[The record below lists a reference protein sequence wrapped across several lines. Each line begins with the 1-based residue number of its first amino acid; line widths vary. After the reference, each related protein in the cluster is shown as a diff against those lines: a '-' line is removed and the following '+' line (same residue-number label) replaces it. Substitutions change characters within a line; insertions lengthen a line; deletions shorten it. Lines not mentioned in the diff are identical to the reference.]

1 LNIQKISIIVPG
13 IDITL
18 DLGFQFALLISAM
31 LGYIYFLQKYWERNA
46 ENSKLS
52 NSFTDFAFWDLP
64 RLKRPLLLI
73 PIVIAFAIFI
83 QVSIKSS
90 WLLMIFLS
98 IIMLV
103 GIFVFK
109 RFQYFLSPDR
119 NYEML
124 VENWRDDNE
133 WLERWS
139 RRIRKQL
146 SMYIGVRERDLYEAG
161 KSKNKINKI
170 EIVVALHQYFEKYEF
185 DEDLILMRRG
195 EFHYQPPYYSSVYND
210 EWALLAR
217 KNLELRDNE

>member
-1 LNIQKISIIVPG
+1 VPG

-18 DLGFQFALLISAM
+18 DLGFQFASLISAM

-119 NYEML
+119 NYEIL
-124 VENWRDDNE
+124 V
-133 WLERWS
+133 
-139 RRIRKQL
+139 
-146 SMYIGVRERDLYEAG
+146 
-161 KSKNKINKI
+161 
-170 EIVVALHQYFEKYEF
+170 
-185 DEDLILMRRG
+185 
-195 EFHYQPPYYSSVYND
+195 
-210 EWALLAR
+210 
-217 KNLELRDNE
+217 

>member
-1 LNIQKISIIVPG
+1 MGSWRWFGLCLNIQKISIIVPG

-18 DLGFQFALLISAM
+18 DLGFQFASLISAM

-119 NYEML
+119 NYEIL
-124 VENWRDDNE
+124 V
-133 WLERWS
+133 
-139 RRIRKQL
+139 
-146 SMYIGVRERDLYEAG
+146 
-161 KSKNKINKI
+161 
-170 EIVVALHQYFEKYEF
+170 
-185 DEDLILMRRG
+185 
-195 EFHYQPPYYSSVYND
+195 
-210 EWALLAR
+210 
-217 KNLELRDNE
+217 